1 MLRAMLRPR
10 LPLAGLFPATLF
22 GERAESVLATG
33 LKSGNM
39 VLLDGK
45 YCEVSST
52 APHKSGRG
60 AATVLIQYLEIAE
73 QKKGEVRVSAG
84 AKVERCEME
93 KMKYEVLYMDHDN
106 QQLVVADPNYEQHEL
121 PAKAVAGAEQ
131 YLEPGMQIH
140 VWRHDDEIVKLQLPH
155 DVLQKIKKK

>member
-1 MLRAMLRPR
+1 MLRAMLRP
-10 LPLAGLFPATLF
+10 LVGGPVAGLYPPFIRL
-22 GERAESVLATG
+22 ESVLANA
-33 LKSGNM
+33 LKGGNM

-60 AATVLIQYLEIAE
+60 AATVLIQYLEVLE

-93 KMKYEVLYMDHDN
+93 KMKYEVLYMD
-106 QQLVVADPNYEQHEL
+106 QLLVVVDPNYE
-121 PAKAVAGAEQ
+121 
-131 YLEPGMQIH
+131 
-140 VWRHDDEIVKLQLPH
+140 
-155 DVLQKIKKK
+155 